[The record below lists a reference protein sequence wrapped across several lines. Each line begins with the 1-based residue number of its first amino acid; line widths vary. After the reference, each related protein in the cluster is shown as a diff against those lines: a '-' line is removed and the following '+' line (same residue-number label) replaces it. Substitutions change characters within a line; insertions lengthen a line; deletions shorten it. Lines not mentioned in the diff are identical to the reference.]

1 MNIPSLQDWLWVEVM
16 CIQAMIGA
24 ISLNF
29 RQVSLSFQNDFWIL
43 AVTLEKDS
51 IEDREE
57 VSEIST
63 EFSTFLE
70 DIKDKISKVAY
81 TKVLAKVEISTDMPC
96 PHVQG
101 KSTRILFRRKE
112 QGSRG

>member
-1 MNIPSLQDWLWVEVM
+1 MNMPSLQDWLWVEVM

-29 RQVSLSFQNDFWIL
+29 RQVSLSFQNDCWIL

-57 VSEIST
+57 VSEILT

-70 DIKDKISKVAY
+70 GIKDKISKVAY
-81 TKVLAKVEISTDMPC
+81 TKVFANIEISNDMPC
-96 PHVQG
+96 PYMQG

-112 QGSRG
+112 PG